1 MTHPHKLFAAA
12 ILTFALAAAAPA
24 DGIIYGGFMPTPT
37 PTPAAPTE
45 PTGGCGGGEMPP
57 PDPSGE
63 ELRATDIAI
72 ESALRV
78 LGQMFLLY

>member
-1 MTHPHKLFAAA
+1 MTHLRKLFAAA
-12 ILTFALAAAAPA
+12 ILTFILAAAAPA

-37 PTPAAPTE
+37 PTPAVPTA
-45 PTGGCGGGEMPP
+45 TTSGCAGEEITA

-63 ELRATDIAI
+63 ELTATDIAI
-72 ESALRV
+72 EGALSV